1 MTIWI
6 GIDEKK
12 WKPFF
17 KYMVS
22 EDGDIIGRKLIKPF
36 KDKDGYLR
44 VALHYKGSG
53 KQTKIHLHRLVFM
66 VWKHEIPANMVCC
79 HIDSNILNNHYS
91 NLRVDTQKNNIKDKL
106 KNGTWQAGSTHP
118 GTIYPDEVVLK
129 VQKTIAENPHLKLQ
143 ALTDIFNPLPKHLIF
158 DIKRGKRKTREQRI
172 NDAESLSV

>member
-1 MTIWI
+1 
-6 GIDEKK
+6 
-12 WKPFF
+12 
-17 KYMVS
+17 MVS

-44 VALHYKGSG
+44 VALHYKGNG

-66 VWKHEIPANMVCC
+66 VWKHEIPAKMVCC

-118 GTIYPDEVVLK
+118 GTIYSDEVVLK
-129 VQKTIAENPHLKLQ
+129 VQKTITENPHLKLQ

-172 NDAESLSV
+172 NDAERLSA

>member
-1 MTIWI
+1 MTVWI
-6 GIDEKK
+6 GLDGKK

-22 EDGDIIGRKLIKPF
+22 EDGDVIGRKPIKPF

-44 VALHYKGSG
+44 VALHYKGNR
-53 KQTKIHLHRLVFM
+53 KQTKIHVHRLVFM
-66 VWKHEIPANMVCC
+66 VWKNEIPANMVCC

-118 GTIYPDEVVLK
+118 GTIYSDEDVLQ
-129 VQKTIAENPHLKLQ
+129 VQQTIMDKPHLKLREL
-143 ALTDIFNPLPKHLIF
+143 ANIFSHIPKYTIF
-158 DIKRGKRKTREQRI
+158 DIKKGRRKTREQRI
-172 NDAESLSV
+172 NDAERLSE

>member
-6 GIDEKK
+6 GFNKKK

-22 EDGDIIGRKLIKPF
+22 EDGDVIGRTLIKPF

-44 VALHYKGSG
+44 VALHYKGNG

-79 HIDSNILNNHYS
+79 HIDSNILNNHYL

-118 GTIYPDEVVLK
+118 GTIYSDEVVLK
-129 VQKTIAENPHLKLQ
+129 VQKTITENPHLKLQ

-172 NDAESLSV
+172 NDAERLSA

>member
-1 MTIWI
+1 
-6 GIDEKK
+6 
-12 WKPFF
+12 
-17 KYMVS
+17 MVS
-22 EDGDIIGRKLIKPF
+22 EDGDVIGRTLIKPF

-44 VALHYKGSG
+44 VALHYKGNG

-79 HIDSNILNNHYS
+79 HIDSNILNNHYL

-118 GTIYPDEVVLK
+118 GTIYSDEVVLK
-129 VQKTIAENPHLKLQ
+129 VQKTITENPHLKLQ

-172 NDAESLSV
+172 NDAERLSA